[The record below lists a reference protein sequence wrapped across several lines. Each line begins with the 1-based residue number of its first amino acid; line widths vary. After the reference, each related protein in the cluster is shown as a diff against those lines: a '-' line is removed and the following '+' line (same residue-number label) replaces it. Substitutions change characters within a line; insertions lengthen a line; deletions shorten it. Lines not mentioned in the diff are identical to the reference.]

1 LFPLIDRLKPL
12 IIILKFILNFLKK
25 EGKKAVAK
33 APMASVADVGYSI
46 NTPFADQGV
55 SVSDQKPMKEGGGE
69 SYNNVTGEKGTG
81 GSEIAWLKGYA
92 EDVRDAKLDRG
103 DGTVVKRSSRRK
115 SAGRMESIAAA
126 SRGEVPELEEKEEKE
141 AKGNEKVEKTN
152 SFNLIAVILLV
163 GFLMF
168 FLRIS
173 RYSQW
178 TSPQSI

>member
-81 GSEIAWLKGYA
+81 GSEIVWLKG
-92 EDVRDAKLDRG
+92 
-103 DGTVVKRSSRRK
+103 
-115 SAGRMESIAAA
+115 
-126 SRGEVPELEEKEEKE
+126 
-141 AKGNEKVEKTN
+141 
-152 SFNLIAVILLV
+152 
-163 GFLMF
+163 
-168 FLRIS
+168 
-173 RYSQW
+173 
-178 TSPQSI
+178 